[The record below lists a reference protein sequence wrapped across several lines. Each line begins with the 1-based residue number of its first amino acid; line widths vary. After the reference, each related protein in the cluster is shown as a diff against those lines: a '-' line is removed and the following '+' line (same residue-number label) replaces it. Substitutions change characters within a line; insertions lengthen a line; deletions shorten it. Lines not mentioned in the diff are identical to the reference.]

1 MLIGIGYIL
10 VVCVLYIHLGM
21 GDTLGRIFHSEA
33 YVFKCVKCITWQS
46 VLAYTICLSDL
57 NVLAC
62 LAISFASAYVA
73 LWLELALS
81 KLASLYEKWSEENV
95 VAGEPER
102 QAAYST
108 KQRD

>member
-33 YVFKCVKCITWQS
+33 YVFKCVKCVTWQAT
-46 VLAYTICLSDL
+46 LAYTLFFSDF

-62 LAISFASAYVA
+62 LALSFVSAYIA
-73 LWLELALS
+73 LWMELMLS
-81 KLASLYEKWSEENV
+81 KLASLYEKWSEKNV
-95 VAGEPER
+95 VAGEPEHPATYV
-102 QAAYST
+102 QE
-108 KQRD
+108 

>member
-1 MLIGIGYIL
+1 MLISIGYIL

-62 LAISFASAYVA
+62 LAVSFVSAYVA
-73 LWLELALS
+73 IWLELVLS
-81 KLASLYEKWSEENV
+81 KLASFYEKWDKEGM

-102 QAAYST
+102 PAADST
-108 KQRD
+108 K

>member
-10 VVCVLYIHLGM
+10 VICVLYIHLGM
-21 GDTLGRIFHSEA
+21 GDTLGKIFHSEA

-62 LAISFASAYVA
+62 LAVSFASAYVA

-95 VAGEPER
+95 VAGEPEHPATDI
-102 QAAYST
+102 QE
-108 KQRD
+108 

>member
-10 VVCVLYIHLGM
+10 VICVLYIHLGM

-62 LAISFASAYVA
+62 LAISFVSAYVA
-73 LWLELALS
+73 LWFALELS
-81 KLASLYEKWSEENV
+81 KLAFLAVEWSEENV
-95 VAGEPER
+95 VAGEPEHPATNI
-102 QAAYST
+102 QE
-108 KQRD
+108 

>member
-1 MLIGIGYIL
+1 MLISIGYIL

-62 LAISFASAYVA
+62 LAVSFVSAYVA

-81 KLASLYEKWSEENV
+81 KLASLDEKWGGENG
-95 VAGEPER
+95 VAGEPEHPATNF
-102 QAAYST
+102 QE
-108 KQRD
+108 